1 MENHTQTPDI
11 PTPEPTNAQIADVL
25 EQMAAVLEERN
36 VNPYR
41 IGAYR
46 TAAATIREHARPLA
60 EVYAERGVNALME
73 LHGVGESLSAH
84 IARYI
89 ETGRLGRRSRSDDQ
103 FDPVVLFA
111 SIPGVSRALA
121 RRIVDELGVTTLD
134 ALERAAYDGRL
145 LAVKGVGRQTVAAL
159 RLQLNSLLQWTALE
173 RRQRVRRDAYRLAT
187 LAEAVPPVEPDPA
200 PPAAAA
206 LRRAA

>member
-1 MENHTQTPDI
+1 MEKLKRTPEI
-11 PTPEPTNAQIADVL
+11 TTPEPTNAQIADVL

-46 TAAATIREHARPLA
+46 AAAATIREHPESLA
-60 EVYAERGVNALME
+60 EIYAECGVNALME

-89 ETGRLGRRSRSDDQ
+89 ETGRLGRRTRSDDQ

-111 SIPGVSRALA
+111 SIPGMSRSLA
-121 RRIVDELGVTTLD
+121 RRIVDDLGVTTLD

-145 LAVKGVGRQTVAAL
+145 ARVKGVGRQTVAAL

-173 RRQRVRRDAYRLAT
+173 RRQRVRHDAYRLAT
-187 LAEAVPPVEPDPA
+187 LAEAEPPVEPDPA
-200 PPAAAA
+200 PPAMAA

>member
-1 MENHTQTPDI
+1 MKTNELK
-11 PTPEPTNAQIADVL
+11 TPEPTNEQIADVL

-41 IGAYR
+41 IGAYH
-46 TAAATIREHARPLA
+46 AASKTIREHAQPLA
-60 EVYAERGVNALME
+60 DLYADGGVNALME

-89 ETGRLGRRSRSDDQ
+89 ETGQLGRRTRDDDT

-121 RRIVDELGVTTLD
+121 QRIVDELGVTTLD
-134 ALERAAYDGRL
+134 ALERATYDGRL
-145 LAVKGVGRQTVAAL
+145 AELKGVGRQTLAAL

-187 LAEAVPPVEPDPA
+187 LAETQPEPPQPPRTPA
-200 PPAAAA
+200 PAVSP

>member
-1 MENHTQTPDI
+1 MKATHDTTF
-11 PTPEPTNAQIADVL
+11 EPTNDQIADVL
-25 EQMAAVLEERN
+25 EQMAAVLEEREA
-36 VNPYR
+36 NPYR
-41 IGAYR
+41 IGAYHQ
-46 TAAATIREHARPLA
+46 AAQTIRAHARPLA

-89 ETGRLGRRSRSDDQ
+89 ETGRLGRRTRGDNT

-111 SIPGVSRALA
+111 SVPGISRALA
-121 RRIVDELGVTTLD
+121 RRLVDELGVTTLD

-145 LAVKGVGRQTVAAL
+145 AALKGVGRQTVAAL

-173 RRQRVRRDAYRLAT
+173 RRQRVRRDAYRLAPLPET
-187 LAEAVPPVEPDPA
+187 ETETPQTPRTP
-200 PPAAAA
+200 

>member
-1 MENHTQTPDI
+1 MPTTENI
-11 PTPEPTNAQIADVL
+11 LLEPTNAQIADVL

-36 VNPYR
+36 ANPYR
-41 IGAYR
+41 VGAYH
-46 TAAATIREHARPLA
+46 AAAKTIRAHEQPLA
-60 EVYAERGVNALME
+60 ELYTADGVNALME
-73 LHGVGESLSAH
+73 LPGVGESLSAH

-89 ETGRLGRRSRSDDQ
+89 ETGRLGRCTREDDT

-145 LAVKGVGRQTVAAL
+145 LGLKGVGRQTVAAL
-159 RLQLNSLLQWTALE
+159 RLQLNSLLQWAALE
-173 RRQRVRRDAYRLAT
+173 RGQRVRRDAYRLAT
-187 LAEAVPPVEPDPA
+187 LAEAQPEDRPEPPRTP
-200 PPAAAA
+200 AA

>member
-1 MENHTQTPDI
+1 MQKLKQNLETT
-11 PTPEPTNAQIADVL
+11 TPEPTNAQIADVL

-46 TAAATIREHARPLA
+46 TAAATIRAHEQPLA
-60 EVYAERGVNALME
+60 EIYADRGVNALME
-73 LHGVGESLSAH
+73 LPGVGESLSAH

-89 ETGRLGRRSRSDDQ
+89 ETGRLGRRTRDDDQ

-121 RRIVDELGVTTLD
+121 RRIVDDLGITTLD

-145 LAVKGVGRQTVAAL
+145 ASVKGVGRQTVAAL
-159 RLQLNSLLQWTALE
+159 RLQLNSLLQWAALE

-187 LAEAVPPVEPDPA
+187 LAENEPPREPDPA
-200 PPAAAA
+200 PPAMSA

>member
-1 MENHTQTPDI
+1 MEPRENVRDI
-11 PTPEPTNAQIADVL
+11 PTNEEIAVVL
-25 EQMAAVLEERN
+25 EQMADVLDEREA
-36 VNPYR
+36 NPYR
-41 IGAYR
+41 VGAYR
-46 TAAATIREHARPLA
+46 QAAQTIRDHDEPLA
-60 EVYAERGVNALME
+60 DLYAEGGVNALMA
-73 LHGVGESLSAH
+73 LPGVGESLSAH

-89 ETGRLGRRSRSDDQ
+89 ETGRLGRRSRQDDA
-103 FDPVVLFA
+103 FDPVVLFS

-121 RRIVDELGVTTLD
+121 RRIVEELGVTTLD

-145 LAVKGVGRQTVAAL
+145 LGVKGVGRQTVAAL

-187 LAEAVPPVEPDPA
+187 LADAQPEDRPEPPRTPA
-200 PPAAAA
+200 PAA

>member
-1 MENHTQTPDI
+1 MKTQENVHDV
-11 PTPEPTNAQIADVL
+11 PTNADIAEVL
-25 EQMAAVLEERN
+25 EQMAAVLEDREA
-36 VNPYR
+36 NPYR

-46 TAAATIREHARPLA
+46 QAAQTIRTHEQPLA
-60 EVYAERGVNALME
+60 DLYAEGGVNALME
-73 LHGVGESLSAH
+73 LPGVGESLSAH

-89 ETGRLGRRSRSDDQ
+89 ETGRLGRRSRQDDA
-103 FDPVVLFA
+103 FDPVVLF
-111 SIPGVSRALA
+111 SSVPGVSRALA

-145 LAVKGVGRQTVAAL
+145 LGLKGVGRQTVAAL

-173 RRQRVRRDAYRLAT
+173 RRRLLRGDAYRLAT
-187 LAEAVPPVEPDPA
+187 LDEARPT
-200 PPAAAA
+200 

>member
-1 MENHTQTPDI
+1 MEIQANV
-11 PTPEPTNAQIADVL
+11 PTNTEIADVL
-25 EQMAAVLEERN
+25 EQMAAVLEEREA
-36 VNPYR
+36 NPYR
-41 IGAYR
+41 IGAYHQ
-46 TAAATIREHARPLA
+46 AAQTIRAHEQPLA
-60 EVYAERGVNALME
+60 ELYAERGVNALMD

-89 ETGRLGRRSRSDDQ
+89 ETGQLGRRTRKDDT
-103 FDPVVLFA
+103 FDPVVLFS

-121 RRIVDELGVTTLD
+121 QRIVDDLGITTLD
-134 ALERAAYDGRL
+134 ALERATYDGRL
-145 LAVKGVGRQTVAAL
+145 VTVKGVGRQTIAAL

-187 LAEAVPPVEPDPA
+187 LAEAQPEPPQPPRTPA
-200 PPAAAA
+200 PNVLP